1 MNDVRGIVRVMS
13 ATITTKKLGELLH
26 HWHDSKSDPI
36 YGVGSL
42 LISGKAV
49 DEEQVKKARE
59 SIRKLLKSAQAGSHG
74 WGQDEVQELQQI
86 SDGLAGL
93 LRVYEFGE
101 MPTLDDFRRHLA
113 HDTDAQGRRYISAGK
128 PILHFD
134 LTGGMGLAASKGAQ
148 EADKVR
154 SAAGK
159 GNVDVSIQQ
168 EGDTVKVGVQN
179 IESLFYFI
187 QGLTEVEGD
196 GPKLA
201 KVIMEDLGYS
211 WTGAQQ
217 NPLRSSQQYEVDDG
231 QVQQIAESFAEA
243 KETAALA
250 AHDGGRALVYRIKD
264 EKPVLLVWTEEHGD
278 EGYRLRTTKDPKAL
292 QKEHK
297 RLVHLHGHEYSAP
310 VYWSN
315 PTGKGPMSKRI
326 FADVEGVLGM
336 MGVAYPEKKYRNKHT
351 GLPAVYWIEELGE
364 DHPERHYLI
373 KYLEHVIEAV
383 GEYDEGVEGSTDRL
397 TELLDHSP
405 RAQQNPAKGNWALV
419 KAVGM
424 LDDQVLSVH
433 GTKEAAEK
441 AMRKRGGEPDSM
453 FTRGMRIVNV
463 GPGSGMEMIE
473 IFGNRTIR
481 HASRNP
487 AKGGVMLN
495 TAAYNIEKHLRMGDE
510 VRGKDK
516 ANYFIRV
523 LPPSY
528 EGGWCVFQTSLKAD
542 FNPPLT
548 RRDVSLEEAAH
559 TMSARVSTKHGLT
572 WHRKS
577 KGNPARGKAVAKHG
591 GYRWATTYEIWG
603 EEDLEFGDTDRR
615 GWEYEFSKKHTYKSL
630 ADLLAD
636 IPGPI
641 SGHYWEGWGSG
652 KPYPGTSIH
661 SSSDEDYK
669 TGDKKLYYLHIEH
682 ADGSDLTQAEANY
695 VDSALFGD
703 RKRRR

>member
-93 LRVYEFGE
+93 LRVYQFGE

-168 EGDTVKVGVQN
+168 DGDTVKVGVQN

-187 QGLTEVEGD
+187 QGLTEVGGD

-211 WTGAQQ
+211 WTGA
-217 NPLRSSQQYEVDDG
+217 
-231 QVQQIAESFAEA
+231 A
-243 KETAALA
+243 K
-250 AHDGGRALVYRIKD
+250 
-264 EKPVLLVWTEEHGD
+264 
-278 EGYRLRTTKDPKAL
+278 
-292 QKEHK
+292 
-297 RLVHLHGHEYSAP
+297 
-310 VYWSN
+310 N
-315 PTGKGPMSKRI
+315 PTGKGSMMKRTL
-326 FADVEGVLGM
+326 ANVEGVLAM
-336 MGVAYPEKKYRNKHT
+336 MGVAYPEKKYRSKHT
-351 GLPAVYWIEELGE
+351 ALPAVYWIEELGV

-383 GEYDEGVEGSTDRL
+383 DEWNEGEEGSDERL
-397 TELLDHSP
+397 AELLDNSP
-405 RAQQNPAKGNWALV
+405 LSQKNPAMGKDVAKHGFYRWETTYNYSGRLRDTVMFDSQYQKSEQLRSLDELLADLPTYPWMRREEFGRGYLIVSFPVDGRYYFLQLFRGGGELSAAEWKRVEKRLLGTKNPAKG
-419 KAVGM
+419 KAV
-424 LDDQVLSVH
+424 S
-433 GTKEAAEK
+433 
-441 AMRKRGGEPDSM
+441 
-453 FTRGMRIVNV
+453 
-463 GPGSGMEMIE
+463 
-473 IFGNRTIR
+473 
-481 HASRNP
+481 
-487 AKGGVMLN
+487 
-495 TAAYNIEKHLRMGDE
+495 
-510 VRGKDK
+510 
-516 ANYFIRV
+516 
-523 LPPSY
+523 
-528 EGGWCVFQTSLKAD
+528 
-542 FNPPLT
+542 
-548 RRDVSLEEAAH
+548 
-559 TMSARVSTKHGLT
+559 
-572 WHRKS
+572 
-577 KGNPARGKAVAKHG
+577 KHG
-591 GYRWATTYEIWG
+591 GYRWATTYSTWG
-603 EEDLEFGDTDRR
+603 EEDLEAGDTDRK
-615 GWEYEFSKKHTYKSL
+615 GWEHEFSKKHTYKSL
-630 ADLLAD
+630 ADLLQD
-636 IPGPI
+636 IP
-641 SGHYWEGWGSG
+641 SHSWLEW
-652 KPYPGTSIH
+652 
-661 SSSDEDYK
+661 SSSPPHPGSWITSDRDENRDYFEK
-669 TGDKKLYYLHIEH
+669 GESTYYDLHVEH
-682 ADGSDLTQAEANY
+682 ADGSDLTQAEINF
-695 VDSALFGD
+695 VDSAIFGD